1 MTIVVPFA
9 DMNDFDFTLT
19 LDLERRELFFLCCV
33 VFGFLTLVHRDVVD
47 AGNGDAVLA
56 TALLASK
63 HVVSRIGV
71 TTIAGLFFVTVVL
84 QDLKKIKQLTSK
96 VSFCL
101 LLVESPLINVLFV
114 LFTIKY

>member
-19 LDLERRELFFLCCV
+19 LDFERGELFFLCRGVV

-84 QDLKKIKQLTSK
+84 QDLKTIKQLTSK
-96 VSFCL
+96 VCSSSF
-101 LLVESPLINVLFV
+101 S
-114 LFTIKY
+114 

>member
-1 MTIVVPFA
+1 MTIVVPSA

-71 TTIAGLFFVTVVL
+71 TTIARLFFVTVVL
-84 QDLKKIKQLTSK
+84 QYLKKKSSLH
-96 VSFCL
+96 CL
-101 LLVESPLINVLFV
+101 LFS
-114 LFTIKY
+114 